1 MDCMDSVIVC
11 DLRKRNVYEKR
22 KWKMENNSQ
31 DGSGQRRVSSGTLCG
46 TDSGRTIPVSEE

>member
-11 DLRKRNVYEKR
+11 DLRKKNVYEKR